1 MTEKCACFHMRV
13 VRSLARPIHGIARQ
27 MGDSNLDGILGIR
40 HL

>member
-1 MTEKCACFHMRV
+1 MMENMPV

-27 MGDSNLDGILGIR
+27 MGDSNLEGILGSI